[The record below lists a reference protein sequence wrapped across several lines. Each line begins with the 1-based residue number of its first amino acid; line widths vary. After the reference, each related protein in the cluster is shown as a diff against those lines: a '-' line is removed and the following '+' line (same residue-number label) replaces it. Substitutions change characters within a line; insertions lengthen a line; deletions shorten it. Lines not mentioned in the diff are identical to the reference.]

1 MYDLMMDIKG
11 VGWAVTI
18 QRIERL
24 MEAKQ
29 PPWSRAELARE
40 ANVDRSLISNILNG
54 NKEPTAIS
62 LEKIAKALDTTVEYL
77 RGTTENPRLASAEPL
92 PEYALEV
99 IDSMLKLDR
108 VHRYELMVIA
118 RSFVAASDN
127 VDEMRIEE
135 FIKLAIDLAEESH
148 GELATDQVMSFLEE
162 LQKRMKGSS
171 GRGLLGGNG
180 PEQPS

>member
-1 MYDLMMDIKG
+1 MTCCHQSAESDFGILHPIRWN
-11 VGWAVTI
+11 V
-18 QRIERL
+18 RRERRPDQL
-24 MEAKQ
+24 F
-29 PPWSRAELARE
+29 P
-40 ANVDRSLISNILNG
+40 SL
-54 NKEPTAIS
+54 